1 MEQLCDCLRG
11 KNALPVDELACQ
23 GYIRPMDG
31 HFNLGADVEAAMDG
45 LVESSRYPTRED
57 VLREGVR
64 LVQDREARLA
74 RIDAAVS
81 RGIEDAEAG
90 RSEDAEI
97 VLERLRRKYE
107 AITAKPAA

>member
-1 MEQLCDCLRG
+1 MNDYS
-11 KNALPVDELACQ
+11 KLAT
-23 GYIRPMDG
+23 
-31 HFNLGADVEAAMDG
+31 NLEAALDRLIQSG
-45 LVESSRYPTRED
+45 RYPTRED

-74 RIDAAVS
+74 RIDAATS

-90 RSEDAEI
+90 RSEDAET

-107 AITAKPAA
+107 AMAAKPAA

>member
-1 MEQLCDCLRG
+1 
-11 KNALPVDELACQ
+11 
-23 GYIRPMDG
+23 MDDYSK
-31 HFNLGADVEAAMDG
+31 LGADTEAAMDG
-45 LVESSRYPTRED
+45 LVESGRYPTRED

-90 RSEDAEI
+90 RSEDAGI
-97 VLERLRRKYE
+97 VLERLRGKYE
-107 AITAKPAA
+107 AIAAKPAA

>member
-1 MEQLCDCLRG
+1 
-11 KNALPVDELACQ
+11 
-23 GYIRPMDG
+23 MDDYSK
-31 HFNLGADVEAAMDG
+31 LGRDVEAALDG
-45 LVESSRYPTRED
+45 LVESGRYPTRED

-64 LVQDREARLA
+64 LVQDRETRLA

-90 RSEDAEI
+90 RSGDAEI

-107 AITAKPAA
+107 AIVDKPTA

>member
-1 MEQLCDCLRG
+1 MDDHFKLGSDIDS
-11 KNALPVDELACQ
+11 AVDEL
-23 GYIRPMDG
+23 
-31 HFNLGADVEAAMDG
+31 
-45 LVESSRYPTRED
+45 VESGRYPDREA

-64 LVQDREARLA
+64 LIQDREERRA

-90 RSEDAEI
+90 RSEEAEI

-107 AITAKPAA
+107 AIAAKPTE